1 MTRHKLP
8 ATVIAIGL
16 VSFLNDMASE
26 MVTPFI
32 PILIATVLG
41 AGPVILGLV
50 EGVADAAAS
59 FLKLWAGRY
68 SDGKRGRRKKLMV
81 WGYGLSNL
89 ARPLLGIV
97 SSWGA
102 LLLIRSLDRAGKG
115 LRNAPRDALLADST
129 HPAIHGFAYGFHRAM
144 DNAGALGGTLLA
156 VAALSWLHWS
166 VSEVIL
172 WSALP
177 GALVLVVLI
186 FGVREPPKAGNLL
199 SSKLDAELTP
209 PRLKVEIE
217 PRLEV
222 GIERPRAPLAWS
234 FGRPAIISDFASVVC
249 SLSRM
254 ASSSIKSFSEL
265 SPTMR
270 RYLWVLVLFTFARAS
285 ETFVLLRGNELGM
298 SLVHVLL
305 LWATLNVSKSATSL
319 LGGRMA
325 DMFGMQRLTMI
336 SWSGYA
342 GSFVLLGLVEHVDA
356 LWIST
361 VIYGLLIGLGE
372 GSERALI
379 SLYADERER
388 GTAFGWYHLAV
399 GLSAIPAGVLFGAVW
414 HYWNAGTAFLF
425 AGGLSLMCV
434 TLLRF
439 WSFRHLPV

>member
-1 MTRHKLP
+1 MKKHKLP
-8 ATVIAIGL
+8 GTVVALGL
-16 VSFLNDMASE
+16 VSFLNDLASE

-68 SDGKRGRRKKLMV
+68 SDVRHGRRKRLMV
-81 WGYGLSNL
+81 FGYGLSNL
-89 ARPLLGIV
+89 ARPLLALV

-102 LLLIRSLDRAGKG
+102 LLLLRSLDRAGKG
-115 LRNAPRDALLADST
+115 LRNAPRDALLADSA
-129 HPAIHGFAYGFHRAM
+129 HAEIHGFAYGFHRAM

-156 VAALSWLHWS
+156 VAALSWLDWS

-177 GALVLVVLI
+177 GALVLLVLV
-186 FGVREPPKAGNLL
+186 FGVREPPRP
-199 SSKLDAELTP
+199 EIP
-209 PRLKVEIE
+209 PQKPQV
-217 PRLEV
+217 
-222 GIERPRAPLAWS
+222 PLAWN
-234 FGRPAIISDFASVVC
+234 A
-249 SLSRM
+249 LSHN
-254 ASSSIKSFSEL
+254 
-265 SPTMR
+265 MR

-285 ETFVLLRGNELGM
+285 ESFILLRGNELGM
-298 SLVHVLL
+298 SVVQLLL
-305 LWATLNVSKSATSL
+305 LWAALNLAKSGAAL

-325 DMFGMQRLTMI
+325 DAFGIRRLSLI

-342 GSFVLLGLVEHVDA
+342 VSFVALGLVEQGNA
-356 LWIST
+356 LWAGALL
-361 VIYGLLIGLGE
+361 YGLLTGLGE

-399 GLSAIPAGVLFGAVW
+399 GLSAIPAGVLFGAIW
-414 HYWNAGTAFLF
+414 HYWNAGAAFLF
-425 AGGLSLMCV
+425 AGGLALLC
-434 TLLRF
+434 TLLLHF
-439 WSFRHLPV
+439 WSFRSAT

>member
-8 ATVIAIGL
+8 ATVVAIGM
-16 VSFLNDMASE
+16 VSFLNDLASE

-41 AGPVILGLV
+41 AGPVVLGLV

-68 SDGKRGRRKKLMV
+68 SDSGRGRRKQLMV

-102 LLLIRSLDRAGKG
+102 LLLLRSMDRAGKG

-129 HPAIHGFAYGFHRAM
+129 HSSIHGYAYGFHRAM

-156 VAALSWLHWS
+156 VAALSWLHWP

-172 WSALP
+172 WSAVP
-177 GALVLVVLI
+177 GVLVLVVLI
-186 FGVREPPKAGNLL
+186 FGVREPP
-199 SSKLDAELTP
+199 
-209 PRLKVEIE
+209 RLEVEIE
-217 PRLEV
+217 SL
-222 GIERPRAPLAWS
+222 RAPRS
-234 FGRPAIISDFASVVC
+234 AITSPWA
-249 SLSRM
+249 L
-254 ASSSIKSFSEL
+254 L

-285 ETFVLLRGNELGM
+285 ETFILLRGNELGM
-298 SLVHVLL
+298 SLVQVLL
-305 LWATLNVSKSATSL
+305 LWATLNVCKSATSL

-325 DMFGMQRLTMI
+325 DAFGMQRLTII

-342 GSFVLLGLVEHVDA
+342 ASFFMLGLVEHGDT
-356 LWIST
+356 LWIAT
-361 VIYGLLIGLGE
+361 VLYGLLIGLGE

-414 HYWNAGTAFLF
+414 HYWDAGAAFLF
-425 AGGLSLMCV
+425 AGGLALLCAL
-434 TLLRF
+434 LLRF

>member
-8 ATVIAIGL
+8 ATVIAIGM
-16 VSFLNDMASE
+16 VSFFNDLASE

-89 ARPLLGIV
+89 ARPLLGLV

-102 LLLIRSLDRAGKG
+102 LLLLRSLDRAGKG
-115 LRNAPRDALLADST
+115 LRTAPRDALLGDST

-156 VAALSWLHWS
+156 IAALSWLHWP

-172 WSALP
+172 WSVVP
-177 GALVLVVLI
+177 GVLVLLVLI
-186 FGVREPPKAGNLL
+186 FGVREPP
-199 SSKLDAELTP
+199 
-209 PRLKVEIE
+209 RLEVEIE
-217 PRLEV
+217 KL
-222 GIERPRAPLAWS
+222 RAPLAWS
-234 FGRPAIISDFASVVC
+234 A
-249 SLSRM
+249 LS
-254 ASSSIKSFSEL
+254 FN
-265 SPTMR
+265 MR

-285 ETFVLLRGNELGM
+285 ETFILLRGNELGM
-298 SLVHVLL
+298 SLVQVLL
-305 LWATLNVSKSATSL
+305 LWATLNISKSATSL
-319 LGGRMA
+319 LGGRLA
-325 DMFGMQRLTMI
+325 DAFGMRRLTLI

-342 GSFVLLGLVEHVDA
+342 LSFCMIGLVEHSDA

-361 VIYGLLIGLGE
+361 VLYGLLIGLGE

-379 SLYADERER
+379 SVYADERER

-399 GLSAIPAGVLFGAVW
+399 GLSAIPAGVLFGTVW
-414 HYWNAGTAFLF
+414 HYWNANTAFLF
-425 AGGLSLMCV
+425 AGALALLSAL
-434 TLLRF
+434 LLRF

>member
-16 VSFLNDMASE
+16 VSFLNDLASE

-32 PILIATVLG
+32 RILIATVLG

-68 SDGKRGRRKKLMV
+68 SDGKRGRRKRLMV
-81 WGYGLSNL
+81 FGYALSNL
-89 ARPLLGIV
+89 ARPLLGLV

-102 LLLIRSLDRAGKG
+102 LLLLRSLDRAGNG
-115 LRNAPRDALLADST
+115 LRDAPRDALLADSA
-129 HPAIHGFAYGFHRAM
+129 HPEIHGLAYGFHRAM

-156 VAALSWLHWS
+156 IAALSWLDWS

-177 GALVLVVLI
+177 GALVLLVLI
-186 FGVREPPKAGNLL
+186 FGVREPPRLP
-199 SSKLDAELTP
+199 EP
-209 PRLKVEIE
+209 PHLKVEQE
-217 PRLEV
+217 KL
-222 GIERPRAPLAWS
+222 RAPLAWS
-234 FGRPAIISDFASVVC
+234 LL
-249 SLSRM
+249 SLN
-254 ASSSIKSFSEL
+254 
-265 SPTMR
+265 MR

-285 ETFVLLRGNELGM
+285 ETFILLRGNELGM
-298 SLVHVLL
+298 SLVQVLL
-305 LWATLNVSKSATSL
+305 LWAALNVSKSATSL

-325 DMFGMQRLTMI
+325 DAFGMQRVTII
-336 SWSGYA
+336 SWLGYA
-342 GSFVLLGLVEHVDA
+342 VSFVLLGLVEHGDA
-356 LWIST
+356 LWIVT
-361 VIYGLLIGLGE
+361 VLYGLLIGLGE

-399 GLSAIPAGVLFGAVW
+399 GMSAIPAGVLFGAVW
-414 HYWNAGTAFLF
+414 HYWNANTAFIF
-425 AGGLSLMCV
+425 AGALAVLCV
-434 TLLRF
+434 LLLRF
-439 WSFRHLPV
+439 WSFRNLSIGGK